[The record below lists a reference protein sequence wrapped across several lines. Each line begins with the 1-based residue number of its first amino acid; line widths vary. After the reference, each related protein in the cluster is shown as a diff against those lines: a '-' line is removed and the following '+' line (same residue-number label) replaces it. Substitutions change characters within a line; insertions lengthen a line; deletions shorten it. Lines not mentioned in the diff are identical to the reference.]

1 MRVRKAFSLS
11 RQRALVIRPP
21 SDRNLTRMAERS
33 LIEQTALVAG
43 GPIFREGGKQW
54 N

>member
-1 MRVRKAFSLS
+1 MRVRKAFSL
-11 RQRALVIRPP
+11 ALVIKPP

-43 GPIFREGGKQW
+43 APFSREGGKQW